1 MIILGLTGSIGMGK
15 STAAAML
22 RRMGLPIHDADA
34 SIHQLLGPGGAAVAQ
49 VEAAFPGC
57 TVETPDGRRR
67 VERPKLGAQVFGNP
81 AALKRLEAILHP
93 MVGMVKRR
101 FLERASRRR
110 ARMVVLDIPLLFE
123 TDGDKGCD
131 RSILVQAP
139 PAIQAVRVLR
149 RPGMTAT
156 RLAEI
161 RARQM
166 PDAKKRR
173 RADFIVPTSL
183 GRRVTLRGLHRVVR
197 LLKDADGCHWPPRP
211 VPRWRRR
218 RP

>member
-15 STAAAML
+15 STAATML
-22 RRMGLPIHDADA
+22 RRMRLPIHDADA
-34 SIHQLLGPGGAAVAQ
+34 SIHKLLGPGGAAVAQ

-57 TVETPDGRRR
+57 TVESSDGRRR
-67 VERPKLGAQVFGNP
+67 VDRPKLGAQVFGNP
-81 AALKRLEAILHP
+81 PALKRLEAILHP
-93 MVGMVKRR
+93 MVGLVKRR
-101 FLERASRRR
+101 FLERAARRR
-110 ARMVVLDIPLLFE
+110 AHMVVLDIPLLFE
-123 TDGDKGCD
+123 TNGDKGCD

-149 RPGMTAT
+149 RPGMTAA

-166 PDAKKRR
+166 PDAAKRR
-173 RADFIVPTSL
+173 RADFIVPTGL
-183 GRRVTLRGLHRVVR
+183 GRRVTLRGLRRIVR
-197 LLKDADGCHWPPRP
+197 LLAAAEGCHWPPRP

-218 RP
+218 RL